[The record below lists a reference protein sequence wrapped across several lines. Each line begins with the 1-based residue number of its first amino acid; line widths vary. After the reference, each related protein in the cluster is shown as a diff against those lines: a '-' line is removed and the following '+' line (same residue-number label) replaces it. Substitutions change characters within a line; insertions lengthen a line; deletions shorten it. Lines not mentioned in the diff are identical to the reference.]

1 LVTGFVN
8 GNVYVSFKPVR
19 KAEAIVVDGE
29 RILYVGSSSVAKGI
43 VDLLGGSIVDLSG
56 KTVLPGFIDSHIHVD
71 ELGLQLGMLD
81 LRGVRSIKEL
91 KERLRDFSRSVDTL
105 WIIGFGWDQELFEER
120 RWPNRWDLD
129 EVVSNRP
136 VILYRI
142 CMHVAVLN
150 SRALEIVSVSGM
162 NSQNI
167 VRDDRGVPTGIVKED
182 ALNIVRDKIEESIS
196 VDDYKKIVLKALN
209 YIASH
214 GVTTAGFVGCNPKVF
229 KALTELWKERKLP
242 IRVRVYL
249 DFRKSWSL
257 INVVRDLG
265 FRSGFGDSYLKIMG
279 VKLYADGS
287 LGARTAWLSKP
298 YSDDPST
305 SGYPATDLRDLRAA
319 AKKIHESGLQ
329 LAIHGIGDR
338 AIDAILDIY
347 QELPNAAELRHR
359 IEHAS
364 VARDDQIEKMA
375 RIGVVASVQPN
386 FVISDWW
393 ALQRLGEERIKW
405 LYPFKTMI
413 EKGVAIGFGT
423 DSPVEP
429 VNPWQTI
436 YAAVTR
442 GKYENIVHYKYT
454 ENQRLSVEEALHLYT
469 WGSAYI
475 MHEENDLG
483 SLEPG
488 KLADFIVVDKDPL
501 EVSEEEIKNIKILE
515 VYVGG
520 KLVWRRQ

>member
-1 LVTGFVN
+1 
-8 GNVYVSFKPVR
+8 
-19 KAEAIVVDGE
+19 
-29 RILYVGSSSVAKGI
+29 VAG
-43 VDLLGGSIVDLSG
+43 LLGGDVVDLNG
-56 KTVLPGFIDSHIHVD
+56 ATVLPGFIDSHIHLD

-81 LRGVRSIKEL
+81 LRGVKSIREL
-91 KERLRDFSRSVDTL
+91 KERLKEFSKSVDTL

-120 RWPNRWDLD
+120 RWPTRWDLD

-150 SRALEIVSVSGM
+150 SRGLELASVSTIESP
-162 NSQNI
+162 NV
-167 VRDDRGVPTGIVKED
+167 VRDDRGVPTGIVRED
-182 ALNIVRDKIEESIS
+182 ALNTVREKIEDSIS
-196 VDDYKKIVLKALN
+196 VEDYKKILLRALN
-209 YIASH
+209 HLASQ
-214 GVTTAGFVGCNPKVF
+214 GVTTAGFVGCDPKVL
-229 KALTELWKERKLP
+229 KALTELWKEKQLP

-249 DFRKSWSL
+249 DFRKSWSF
-257 INVVRDLG
+257 IDVARDVGL
-265 FRSGFGDSYLKIMG
+265 RSGFGDEYLKIVG

-305 SGYPATDLRDLRAA
+305 SGYPATDPRDLRAA
-319 AKKIHESGLQ
+319 ARKIHESGLQ

-338 AIDAILDIY
+338 AIDVILDIY
-347 QELPNAAELRHR
+347 QELPNARMYRHR

-364 VARDDQIEKMA
+364 VLREDQIDRMA
-375 RIGVVASVQPN
+375 RLGVAASVQPN

-413 EKGVAIGFGT
+413 EKGIPVGIGT

-429 VNPWQTI
+429 ANPWQTI

-442 GKYENIVHYKYT
+442 GKYENVKHYRYT
-454 ENQRLSVEEALHLYT
+454 ESQSLTVEEALHHYT
-469 WGSAYI
+469 YGSAYI
-475 MHEENDLG
+475 LLEEEDLG
-483 SLEPG
+483 TLEPG
-488 KLADFIVVDKDPL
+488 KLADFIIVDRDPL
-501 EVSEEEIKNIKILE
+501 KTDERELKNIKVLATYI
-515 VYVGG
+515 GG
-520 KLVWRRQ
+520 KPVWRKQ